1 MHSVEERSGVAIVR
15 VWLERS
21 EGEAGLRARIT
32 LVKDLADGATEDA
45 VASTPDEIVEIV
57 RRFLDEILAG

>member
-1 MHSVEERSGVAIVR
+1 MHSVEERSGLAVVR
-15 VWLERS
+15 VWLEKS
-21 EGEAGLRARIT
+21 DAQAGLRARIT

-57 RRFLDEILAG
+57 RLFLDEILAG